1 VTNLI
6 ALEEIQYGDRQ
17 RKEFTPKDLQDLKR
31 SIFSKGLLHAPVLST
46 ASTLLA
52 GERRIR
58 AMAELHEEG
67 NTFTYNNEPVP
78 SGQVPYSLVADLS
91 PADFLEAELE
101 ENIIRA
107 DLTWQEQTA
116 ARVRIH
122 ELRRQL
128 NGPTHKQT
136 ATAQEVSKISGA
148 NVKTEGARLARALT
162 IEKHKNEPHVFN
174 APNESAAYRAILDK
188 NAAKF
193 RAQLAALEG
202 HESPHQIIHGD
213 AYEELPKL
221 PDRTFDAIICDPPYG
236 IDADKMGKEAQHHYQ
251 DDADYALK
259 FCEMI
264 LTQGFRLCKPQAVLF
279 MFCDF
284 DHFVTLKEYAQR
296 QAWTVWR
303 TPLVWHKGNEGGNA
317 PWGRGGFIRTYEVLL
332 FATKGGQELRNP
344 GGSDVITFS
353 RITRGAKRHAAEKP
367 APLLSHLVSLAC
379 LPGGT
384 LLDPCAGSGSI
395 IRGANN
401 HRVRVTAVEK
411 DEAYFTEALSRS
423 TEEIANGQ

>member
-1 VTNLI
+1 MRTI
-6 ALEEIQYGDRQ
+6 HQEDIQYGDRT
-17 RKEFTPKDLQDLKR
+17 RKEFTPKHLQDLKR
-31 SIFSKGLLHAPVLST
+31 SILSKGLLHAPVLST
-46 ASTLLA
+46 AHVLLA

-67 NTFTYNNEPVP
+67 NEFTYDNQQVP
-78 SGQVPYSLVADLS
+78 PGEVPYSLIQDLS

-122 ELRRQL
+122 ALRKTQNPEQLQNDTAAEL
-128 NGPTHKQT
+128 
-136 ATAQEVSKISGA
+136 SKLTGT
-148 NVKTEGARLARALT
+148 NPKTEAARLARALT

-188 NAAKF
+188 SNAKF
-193 RAQLAALEG
+193 RAKLASLDG
-202 HESPHQIIHGD
+202 FKSPHTVIHGD
-213 AYEELPKL
+213 AYKELPML

-236 IDADKMGKEAQHHYQ
+236 IGADKMGKEAQHHYQ
-251 DDADYALK
+251 DDATYAVK
-259 FCEMI
+259 FCEMV

-279 MFCDF
+279 MFCDV
-284 DHFVTLKEYAQR
+284 DHFVTLKAYAQR

-303 TPLVWHKGNEGGNA
+303 TPLVWYKGNEGGNA

-344 GGSDVITFS
+344 GGSDVLTFP
-353 RITRGAKRHAAEKP
+353 RISRGAKRHAAEKP
-367 APLLSHLVSLAC
+367 VDLLSRLVALAC

-395 IRGANN
+395 IPAANN
-401 HRVRVTAVEK
+401 HRVSVVAVEK
-411 DEAYFTEALSRS
+411 DEAYYAEADARAK
-423 TEEIANGQ
+423 EELENGH

>member
-1 VTNLI
+1 MRTI
-6 ALEEIQYGDRQ
+6 PIEEIEFGDRT
-17 RKEFTPKDLQDLKR
+17 RKEFSQQAIQDLKR
-31 SIFSKGLLHAPVLST
+31 SIYSKGLLHPPVLST
-46 ASTLLA
+46 KNVLLA

-67 NTFTYNNEPVP
+67 NTFSFDNMAVP
-78 SGQVPYSLVADLS
+78 INCIPYSLVQDLS

-122 ELRRQL
+122 DLRSHL
-128 NGPTHKQT
+128 NPKQT
-136 ATAQEVSKISGA
+136 QQDTAQEVAEITGA
-148 NVKTEGARLARALT
+148 NPKTEAARLVRALT
-162 IEKHKNEPHVFN
+162 IEKHKHEPHVFN

-188 NAAKF
+188 SNAKF
-193 RAQLAALEG
+193 RAKLAALDG
-202 HESPHQIIHGD
+202 YESPHKVIHGD
-213 AYEELPKL
+213 AFNELPKV

-236 IDADKMGKEAQHHYQ
+236 IGADKMGKEAQHHYQ
-251 DDADYALK
+251 DDAAYALE
-259 FCEMI
+259 FCEMV
-264 LTQGFRLCKPQAVLF
+264 LTQGFRVTKPQAVLF

-303 TPLVWHKGNEGGNA
+303 APLIWHKGAEGHA
-317 PWGRGGFIRTYEVLL
+317 PWGRGGFIRTYETIL

-344 GGSDVITFS
+344 GGSDVFTFS
-353 RITRGAKRHAAEKP
+353 RIARGTKRHAAEKP
-367 APLLSHLVSLAC
+367 PDLLSHLVSLSC
-379 LPGGT
+379 LPGAA

-395 IRGANN
+395 ILAANR
-401 HRVRVTAVEK
+401 HRVRVTAIEK
-411 DEAYFTEALSRS
+411 DEAYYAEADARAK
-423 TEEIANGQ
+423 EEIENGQGT